1 MHTSKRMHFI
11 EDGRSLPAGSTTRAL
26 HTSKRMH
33 FIEEAAATAAPAR
46 MMATCIRQ
54 NVCTSLRRPRRLVPD
69 RQSHLHTSKRMH
81 FIEDGIS
88 RVGGCRSPCLHTSK
102 RMHFI
107 EDDLPYGRAIES
119 TCLHTSKRM
128 HFIEERAKSRNCLT
142 ACSCIRQNVCTSL
155 RNALGIQNHAQTML
169 AYVKTYAL
177 H

>member
-1 MHTSKRMHFI
+1 MCTVW
-11 EDGRSLPAGSTTRAL
+11 EVNT
-26 HTSKRMH
+26 
-33 FIEEAAATAAPAR
+33 
-46 MMATCIRQ
+46 TCIRQ

-155 RNALGIQNHAQTML
+155 RRRLHHPVAPDHRTCIRQNVCTSLRTSLSKAISSS
-169 AYVKTYAL
+169 VKTCIRQNVCTSLRTHAPIRTV
-177 H
+177 